1 MQTYL
6 FGTLNSS
13 RKTATFETESLDDA
27 LITFKTTELY
37 PELYVRKDMIECVL
51 EEHPYPYEPVLKARP
66 DAVIEVYECP
76 IDGKAPLMLIPISE
90 IAKAPLAPSG
100 RKLLPG
106 MGIEEDA
113 VTTTSSEK
121 TVMEKAA
128 AREKMDSLLSRKLEL
143 ERQLDEVKK
152 AMGLLEEKLLN
163 AAKTLRL
170 MKNYAGIDAEIVQIR
185 DGSPAPGDE
194 PLTIYQSKLFMDE
207 NVGILGLFE
216 GGTDSLDV
224 NNLEEFD
231 SWIADHY
238 KTFMPAE
245 KALTVWQIRREAK
258 RYALGCDA
266 ESNLF
271 NSIMNK
277 GNFQTYFLIRNGERL
292 WRFTSDFHI
301 PDEVFPKLGEKRDWF
316 AETQMR
322 KDTEKR
328 LFALAALQG
337 VIDHTDI
344 LGRRFRE
351 SGINLLQPVPSYDEK
366 DIVFV
371 RDAEPGQFITDGR
384 PRWRD
389 YLKANQDGIV
399 KGSRIMPMVGHW
411 DIARDDGWGTKWN
424 ITRSTNSRCGV
435 YTTPSTGEVYTVED
449 IDSSYWGSD
458 CIKILFNP
466 KDEVYRYRGDWVSN
480 HERMVKIGF
489 RYYRPEVIDID
500 AVTFEDITYYLDSR
514 LDRPDY
520 ITMLPL
526 LARLWKWKRKEH
538 DEETPFAMLL
548 ASKAGLEWPK
558 DEGRIRSVIHWWK
571 TKNRMRRAVTKD
583 DALAFRMCLKRLKED
598 KDGEDD
604 GKRQG

>member
-1 MQTYL
+1 MKKYL
-6 FGTLNSS
+6 FGTPDSS
-13 RKTATFETESLDDA
+13 KKTETYQTESLDDA

-37 PELYVRKDMIECVL
+37 PELYVRREMIECVL
-51 EEHPYPYEPVLKARP
+51 EERPYPYEPVLKARP

-76 IDGKAPLMLIPISE
+76 IDGKKPLMLIPISE
-90 IAKAPLAPSG
+90 IAEAPLAPSG
-100 RKLLPG
+100 RKLLPR

-113 VTTTSSEK
+113 VTTTSSAK
-121 TVMEKAA
+121 TVMEKTA
-128 AREKMDSLLSRKLEL
+128 AREEMDSLLSRKLEL
-143 ERQLDEVKK
+143 ERQLNEVKG
-152 AMGLLEEKLLN
+152 AMRMLEEKLQN

-185 DGSPAPGDE
+185 DGSPAPEDE

-266 ESNLF
+266 ESEFF
-271 NSIMNK
+271 NRIMNE
-277 GNFQTYFLIRNGERL
+277 GNFRTYFLVRNGERL
-292 WRFTSDFHI
+292 WRFTSDFHV
-301 PDEVFPKLGEKRDWF
+301 PDEVFPKHGEKWDWSS
-316 AETQMR
+316 ESRMR
-322 KDTEKR
+322 EDTEKR

-351 SGINLLQPVPSYDEK
+351 KGVNLLQPVPSYDGK

-371 RDAEPGQFITDGR
+371 RDAEPGQYITDGM
-384 PRWRD
+384 PCWRN
-389 YLKANQDGIV
+389 YLKANQEDIK
-399 KGSRIMPMVGHW
+399 KGSRIMPIVGYS
-411 DIARDDGWGTKWN
+411 DIAKDDGWGNKWN
-424 ITRSTNSRCGV
+424 IVRSTNSRCGV
-435 YTTPSTGEVYTVED
+435 YTAPDVGEIYTVED
-449 IDSSYWGSD
+449 IGDSYWSSD
-458 CIKILFNP
+458 SIKILFNP
-466 KDEVYRYRGDWVSN
+466 KDEVYRYQGNWVSN
-480 HERMVKIGF
+480 HERMMRIGF
-489 RYYRPEVIDID
+489 RYFRDEVIDVD
-500 AVTFEDITYYLDSR
+500 AVTFENITYYLNSR
-514 LDRPDY
+514 IDRPYY

-526 LARLWKWKRKEH
+526 LARLWKWKKKEH

-548 ASKAGLEWPK
+548 ASKAGLEWPE
-558 DEGRIRSVIHWWK
+558 DEERVRSVIHWWK

-583 DALAFRMCLKRLKED
+583 DALAFRMCLKRLKDVIVEND
-598 KDGEDD
+598 
-604 GKRQG
+604 

>member
-1 MQTYL
+1 MHTYL
-6 FGTLNSS
+6 FGTPNSS

-37 PELYVRKDMIECVL
+37 PELYVRRDMIECVL
-51 EEHPYPYEPVLKARP
+51 EERPYPYEPVLKARP

-76 IDGKAPLMLIPISE
+76 IDGKEPLMLIPLSE
-90 IAKAPLAPSG
+90 VVKAPLAPYG
-100 RKLLPG
+100 RMLLPEASVD
-106 MGIEEDA
+106 GISLVDEENEDRPLTKEGVRA
-113 VTTTSSEK
+113 EMDT
-121 TVMEKAA
+121 ML
-128 AREKMDSLLSRKLEL
+128 RRKMDLEA
-143 ERQLDEVKK
+143 QLDEVKK
-152 AMGLLEEKLLN
+152 AMDLLEEKLQN

-170 MKNYAGIDAEIVQIR
+170 MKNYAGIDAEIIQIK
-185 DGSPAPGDE
+185 DGSPALEDE

-245 KALTVWQIRREAK
+245 KSLTVWQIRREAK

-271 NSIMNK
+271 NSIMNE

-301 PDEVFPKLGEKRDWF
+301 PDEVFPKLGEKRNWF

-371 RDAEPGQFITDGR
+371 RDAEPGRFITDGR

-389 YLKANQDGIV
+389 YLKTNQDRIV
-399 KGSRIMPMVGHW
+399 KGSRIMPIVGHQ

-424 ITRSTNSRCGV
+424 ITRSTNIRCGV

-480 HERMVKIGF
+480 HERMVRIGF
-489 RYYRPEVIDID
+489 RYYRTELIDID
-500 AVTFEDITYYLDSR
+500 AISFEDITYYLDSR

-526 LARLWKWKRKEH
+526 LAQLWKWKKKER

-558 DEGRIRSVIHWWK
+558 DEEKVRSVIHWWK
-571 TKNRMRRAVTKD
+571 TKNRIRRAVTKD
-583 DALAFRMCLKRLKED
+583 DTLAFRMCLKRLKKD
-598 KDGEDD
+598 KE
-604 GKRQG
+604 

>member
-1 MQTYL
+1 MHTYL
-6 FGTLNSS
+6 FGTPNSS

-37 PELYVRKDMIECVL
+37 PELYVRRDMIECVL
-51 EEHPYPYEPVLKARP
+51 EERPYPYEPVLKARP

-76 IDGKAPLMLIPISE
+76 IDGKEPLMLIPLSE
-90 IAKAPLAPSG
+90 VVKAPLAPYG
-100 RKLLPG
+100 RMLLPEASVD
-106 MGIEEDA
+106 GISLVDEENEDRPLTKEGVRA
-113 VTTTSSEK
+113 EMDT
-121 TVMEKAA
+121 ML
-128 AREKMDSLLSRKLEL
+128 RRKMDLEA
-143 ERQLDEVKK
+143 QLDEVKK
-152 AMGLLEEKLLN
+152 AMDLLEEKLQN

-170 MKNYAGIDAEIVQIR
+170 MKNYAGIDAEIIQIK
-185 DGSPAPGDE
+185 DGSPALEDE

-245 KALTVWQIRREAK
+245 KSLTVWQIRREAK

-271 NSIMNK
+271 NSIMNE

-301 PDEVFPKLGEKRDWF
+301 PDEVFPKLGEKRNWF

-371 RDAEPGQFITDGR
+371 RDAEPGRFITDGR

-389 YLKANQDGIV
+389 YLKTNQDRIV
-399 KGSRIMPMVGHW
+399 KGSRIMPIVGHQ

-424 ITRSTNSRCGV
+424 ITRSTNIRCGV

-480 HERMVKIGF
+480 HERMVRIGF
-489 RYYRPEVIDID
+489 RYYRTEVIDID
-500 AVTFEDITYYLDSR
+500 AISFEDITYYLDSR

-526 LARLWKWKRKEH
+526 LAQLWKWKKKER

-558 DEGRIRSVIHWWK
+558 DEEKVRSVIHWWK
-571 TKNRMRRAVTKD
+571 TKNRIRRAVTKD
-583 DALAFRMCLKRLKED
+583 DTLAFRMCLKRLKKD
-598 KDGEDD
+598 KE
-604 GKRQG
+604 